1 MFRFLMPILA
11 GIGIGALVFGGAGST
26 GFWLLAFIPLFIF
39 IKIAFFGLIFGAFA
53 RRGSHEWRR
62 AGYGPPW
69 TREGSP
75 RNRRDRS
82 RKGDRSGADE
92 RPGATDR
99 FEEWHRM
106 AHAKDEV
113 ESWAPKPE

>member
-1 MFRFLMPILA
+1 MFRFFIPILA
-11 GIGIGALVFGGAGST
+11 GIGIGAILFGGAGSA
-26 GFWLLAFIPLFIF
+26 GFWFLAFIPLFIF
-39 IKIAFFGLIFGAFA
+39 MKIALFGLIFGAFA

-69 TREGSP
+69 AWDRPARP
-75 RNRRDRS
+75 R
-82 RKGDRSGADE
+82 KDRSGKGDGSTGE
-92 RPGATDR
+92 RPGAEDQ
-99 FEEWHRM
+99 FDEWHRL